1 MKKALL
7 FWGAI
12 MLFVMSTQAQ
22 EYNFGDY
29 IYPFGFRTYTTPDS
43 KGELSSVTQ
52 YSFESQTYDNYLI
65 EEVYIGYGVMS
76 AKTTYRYYT
85 KGNAVISDVQLRQN
99 RLTGS
104 TRYQDRLILFAF
116 PEKDKSFKWTETDR
130 GDKYQC
136 SSEYVYINASINH
149 KSLSLKSI
157 KITRHNSYVVGNKT
171 HRTVET
177 SYWVKG
183 LLRIGYCR
191 LCSGNI

>member
-65 EEVYIGYGVMS
+65 EEV
-76 AKTTYRYYT
+76 
-85 KGNAVISDVQLRQN
+85 
-99 RLTGS
+99 
-104 TRYQDRLILFAF
+104 
-116 PEKDKSFKWTETDR
+116 
-130 GDKYQC
+130 
-136 SSEYVYINASINH
+136 
-149 KSLSLKSI
+149 
-157 KITRHNSYVVGNKT
+157 
-171 HRTVET
+171 
-177 SYWVKG
+177 
-183 LLRIGYCR
+183 
-191 LCSGNI
+191 